1 MTTKPLLAIA
11 VAMLVVFAG
20 CATLAGDRDGQTE
33 TPSTSTETVTPI
45 VENDTTPT
53 PTPAPTSTVTTTP
66 VSTTT
71 EVNGTPDNSAAS
83 RNASANGTTTNT
95 NTATPTST
103 VTPTPIPAPTATA
116 TPTPTPPPTATGTPN
131 VTETGTNGSTSSGS
145 SNRTMTVQAV
155 GGRTSDY
162 RVYVSGP
169 IQLGPNTE
177 NTDQVVSNASTYAQG
192 ITGDGARDV
201 YQLGGRASPRRVV
214 NDGNVTL
221 EIYVNGELIQTA
233 EPGLN
238 ADSTPLNTTG

>member
-1 MTTKPLLAIA
+1 MTTKPLAAVVIA
-11 VAMLVVFAG
+11 TLVALAG
-20 CATLAGDRDGQTE
+20 CATLAGDRDGRTE
-33 TPSTSTETVTPI
+33 TTIPNAETVTPI

-53 PTPAPTSTVTTTP
+53 PTPTATTTS
-66 VSTTT
+66 VSTTA
-71 EVNGTPDNSAAS
+71 EVNDTPDSSAAS
-83 RNASANGTTTNT
+83 RNGSTNGTTTNT
-95 NTATPTST
+95 DTATPTST
-103 VTPTPIPAPTATA
+103 ATPTPRPAPTATA
-116 TPTPTPPPTATGTPN
+116 TPPPTATGTPN
-131 VTETGTNGSTSSGS
+131 ATETGTNGSTASGG
-145 SNRTMTVQAV
+145 SNRTMTIQAV
-155 GGRTSDY
+155 GGGTSDY

-169 IQLGPNTE
+169 IQLGPDTE
-177 NTDQVVSNASTYAQG
+177 NTDRVVSNASTYAQG